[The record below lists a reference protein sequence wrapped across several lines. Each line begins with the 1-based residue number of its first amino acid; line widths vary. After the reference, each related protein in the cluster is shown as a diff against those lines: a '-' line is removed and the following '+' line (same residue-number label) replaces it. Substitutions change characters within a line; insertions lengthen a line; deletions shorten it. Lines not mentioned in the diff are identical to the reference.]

1 MMARRWSVKSRLA
14 LGLLLVIV
22 AAASWGWWDH
32 VRILTAMGHYLN
44 ASSPSVNAE
53 LGFILGGGRS
63 SRADYGAKLFKE
75 GKVRRFLISGAGEI
89 ADVDGVALLTE
100 QQLLEGMLQALG
112 VPNDRIER
120 LPEECQSTED
130 EARALKRYL
139 TEHPGTRVV
148 VITNDYHTRRSRWLF
163 DKTLGSEAE
172 TLQFAGAPTASAS
185 PNDWWK
191 SLQGSY
197 TYVLEMMKLARE
209 SVRW

>member
-1 MMARRWSVKSRLA
+1 MARRWSFKGRIL
-14 LGLLLVIV
+14 LGLMIVLV
-22 AAASWGWWDH
+22 AAASWAWWDH
-32 VRILTAMGHYLN
+32 VRILTAMGNYLN
-44 ASSPSVNAE
+44 ASSPSVHAE

-75 GKVRRFLISGAGEI
+75 GKVQRFLISGAGEI
-89 ADVDGVALLTE
+89 ADVDGVALLSE
-100 QQLLEGMLQALG
+100 QQLLEGMLLALG
-112 VPNDRIER
+112 VPKDRIER

-139 TEHPGTRVV
+139 EEHRGISVV

-163 DKTLGSEAE
+163 DKSLGSEANA
-172 TLQFAGAPTASAS
+172 LQFAGAPTASAG